1 MKQLIPPKKNFQ
13 YIEDLS
19 TAYWSSEILFAA
31 LNMDLFTKIDQ
42 GLNTTQLLTKSFACN
57 EKELFR
63 FLNVLGSFELIKKED
78 NTWHNSKTA
87 SHYLVSG
94 KPSCMKDFFLYR
106 QYMQPE
112 WMKLIHKISP
122 KQQIKP
128 PAKEDDYKERTLRY
142 VQAMDTLIK
151 EKIAEIVEIVSASSQ
166 WDFPILDIGGGAGSF
181 GRALI
186 NSKQTDHYQGHRGVL
201 FDLLE
206 VIEAAKSIYPD
217 NKDWETIKTIG
228 DDFRTFQF
236 TNQFGLVIMSN
247 FLHVYSPAEAKK
259 FVVKAVNILKKQGI
273 IIVHDYF
280 PDQNGTTPHKGSLY
294 DINMMLNTFN
304 GECHNTSVIKKWL
317 SDAGIQTILVEDL
330 STDSSIIMGQKN
342 I

>member
-1 MKQLIPPKKNFQ
+1 MKKSISLQKKFQ

-42 GLNTTQLLTKSFACN
+42 GLNTTKMLAKSFACN
-57 EKELFR
+57 QKELFR
-63 FLNVLGSFELIKKED
+63 FLNVLDSFELIKNED

-87 SHYLVSG
+87 STYLVSG

-122 KQQIKP
+122 KQHIKKP
-128 PAKEDDYKERTLRY
+128 TKEDDYKERTLRY
-142 VQAMDTLIK
+142 VQAMDTLVK
-151 EKIAEIVEIVSASSQ
+151 EKITQIVEIISKSYQ
-166 WDFPILDIGGGAGSF
+166 WNFPVLDIGGGAGSF
-181 GRALI
+181 GRAFI
-186 NSKQTDHYQGHRGVL
+186 NSKQTDPYQGHLGIL

-206 VIEAAKSIYPD
+206 VIEAAKTIYPD
-217 NKDWETIKTIG
+217 NKDWKSIKTIG
-228 DDFRTFQF
+228 DDFRTYEF
-236 TNQFGLVIMSN
+236 THQFGLVIMSN
-247 FLHVYSPAEAKK
+247 FLHVYSPAEAEQ
-259 FVVKAVNILKKQGI
+259 FVVKAVHLLKEHGV

-280 PDQNGTTPHKGSLY
+280 PDRKGTSPHKGGLY

-304 GECHNTSVIKKWL
+304 GECHKASVIKKWL
-317 SDAGIQTILVEDL
+317 SDAGIQTIMVEDL
-330 STDSSIIMGQKN
+330 STDSSIIIAQ
-342 I
+342 